1 MSIIKEQGKIT
12 NNQYWSE
19 KKVCVKKSK
28 NERYKIVNKR
38 SYWKSVIN
46 NIQKPVGHKTNQK

>member
-19 KKVCVKKSK
+19 KKVCVITNQKM
-28 NERYKIVNKR
+28 NAIKIVNKR

-46 NIQKPVGHKTNQK
+46 NI